1 MSSSGADSGTVLVT
15 GATGTTGSRVLRLL
29 LRAGVAAR
37 GATRSPGSNRDLV
50 KFDWSDPTT
59 YAAASKGCSALYL
72 VAPVAEPAALDLVK
86 AFTSVAKA
94 NGVKRVVV
102 LSSSSLPTDDE
113 SIGHPLIEIARY
125 VRSEF
130 EQVAVLRPS
139 WFMSNVI
146 GSTPLARAIRD
157 RAVVVSATGEAKVA
171 FIDPDDIAEVAVK
184 MLQEDEEAFPA
195 GDAVLTGPSTH
206 SFREV
211 ASLISREV
219 GHQISHL
226 ALDIDDFASFLVE
239 SGVPAIPARE
249 LAALDRVVAA
259 GAEDRVTDTVER
271 ILGRPAHH
279 LEQYIRSH
287 ADELRDRGGAGP
299 DREAARDALSTMA
312 WLVDRGRW
320 QDLEALFTQEVS
332 LDYSRA
338 RGTSSIISRT
348 ELVKNWRER
357 LDPLEASQ
365 HVLGGIRASV
375 TGDVARVSANVLAYL
390 LARPT
395 DGGTGELTKNG
406 GQWEVE
412 MVVREG
418 SWRIQ
423 SMTASLSWAEGRQDV
438 LEGEQS
444 RSSHA

>member
-1 MSSSGADSGTVLVT
+1 MSSSAENAGTVLVT
-15 GATGTTGSRVLRLL
+15 GASGTTGSRVLRLL
-29 LRAGVAAR
+29 LEAGVAAR
-37 GATRSPGSNRDLV
+37 GATRSPGSNPDLV
-50 KFDWSDPTT
+50 KFDWVDPTT
-59 YAAASKGCSALYL
+59 YAAATKGCSALYL
-72 VAPVAEPAALDLVK
+72 VAPVAEPAAIELVK
-86 AFTSVAKA
+86 AFAAVAKA

-113 SIGHPLIEIARY
+113 SIRHPLVEIARY

-130 EQVAVLRPS
+130 EQVAILRPS
-139 WFMSNVI
+139 WFMSNMI
-146 GSTPLARAIRD
+146 GSTPLARAIRE
-157 RAVVVSATGEAKVA
+157 RAVVVSATGEARVA
-171 FIDPDDIAEVAVK
+171 FIDPDDIADVAVK
-184 MLQEDEEAFPA
+184 ILQEDSEAFSA

-206 SFREV
+206 SFREM

-219 GHQISHL
+219 GHPIFHL
-226 ALDIDDFASFLVE
+226 ALDIDEFASFLVE
-239 SGVPAIPARE
+239 SGVPAVPARE

-271 ILGRPAHH
+271 IIGRPAHH
-279 LEQYIRSH
+279 LEQYIRSY
-287 ADELRDRGGAGP
+287 AAELQDLGGAGP

-312 WLVDRGRW
+312 WFIDRGQW
-320 QDLEALFTQEVS
+320 HDLEALFTPEVS

-338 RGTSSIISRT
+338 RGASSTISRT

-357 LDPLEASQ
+357 LGPLEASQ

-375 TGDVARVSANVLAYL
+375 TGEVAHVSANVLAYL
-390 LARPT
+390 LARPA

-412 MVVREG
+412 MVVRDG
-418 SWRIQ
+418 SWRIR

-438 LEGEQS
+438 LEGAQS
-444 RSSHA
+444 RSSRA